1 MGLAL
6 FVLVLVPGGVL
17 AFAALRREGSRA
29 GWLIPIAAG
38 GYFAGALL
46 AAWMEAG
53 DPRARPVFEELIAPW
68 RTPFEL
74 LPAAGGASLAVAV
87 GTILLRR
94 AKTR

>member
-6 FVLVLVPGGVL
+6 FVLTLLPGGVL
-17 AFAALRREGSRA
+17 AFAAFRREGSKA
-29 GWLIPIAAG
+29 GWLIPFAGG

-46 AAWMEAG
+46 AAFMEAG

-74 LPAAGGASLAVAV
+74 LPAAGGLTVAVAV
-87 GTILLRR
+87 GTVLLRR
-94 AKTR
+94 AKNR